1 MNAKSETTFLNKKIC
16 DLIIRIDMLN
26 VGSLARRQDT
36 YSDGIVIA
44 PNIYENTFLTI
55 FLKLSLLQ
63 KKSNVLF
70 L

>member
-1 MNAKSETTFLNKKIC
+1 
-16 DLIIRIDMLN
+16 MLN
-26 VGSLARRQDT
+26 VGSLARRQDI

-55 FLKLSLLQ
+55 FFLKLSLLQ